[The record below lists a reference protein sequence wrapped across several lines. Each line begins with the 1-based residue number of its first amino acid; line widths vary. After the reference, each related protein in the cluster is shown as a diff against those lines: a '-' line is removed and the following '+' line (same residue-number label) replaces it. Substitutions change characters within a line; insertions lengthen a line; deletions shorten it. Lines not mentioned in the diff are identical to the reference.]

1 MRNRIIGFS
10 LVFISLLLIDG
21 CKKKYP
27 ENTFGTIKSPARRLT
42 SRVWYLDEYYVND
55 VIDYTYKNK
64 KYKETYSELCGTSV
78 NCNEG
83 SVCAE
88 CILFDPGKTYYWTL
102 SKDENTFK
110 RSEVGTVGNFY
121 DEISILKLS
130 NNSYWYSYNK
140 DGVKY
145 EYRLKR
151 FK

>member
-1 MRNRIIGFS
+1 MRVKIYVDEFKLHMDYS
-10 LVFISLLLIDG
+10 SISFPFYGVDSDG
-21 CKKKYP
+21 RDIYSTRAFYDIYNCTP
-27 ENTFGTIKSPARRLT
+27 
-42 SRVWYLDEYYVND
+42 YYVGD
-55 VIDYTYKNK
+55 LQFKYTYKNK

-121 DEISILKLS
+121 DEITILKLS

-140 DGVKY
+140 VGVKY